1 MQYMK
6 QIDPNDINLSS
17 FLSNT
22 NFFDLLCNI
31 FDILLNTA
39 ERKKKKSLL
48 PEIKKIKKILTSNV
62 YIPF

>member
-6 QIDPNDINLSS
+6 QIDSNDINLSS

-22 NFFDLLCNI
+22 NFFELLCNI

-39 ERKKKKSLL
+39 ESDRKKSLL
-48 PEIKKIKKILTSNV
+48 PEIKKIN
-62 YIPF
+62 